1 MGLPLH
7 LGHPLLGNLICEK
20 GGDACDWAIKL
31 VGLLSAKQQD
41 ERVLQEP
48 SK

>member
-1 MGLPLH
+1 MGLPPH
-7 LGHPLLGNLICEK
+7 LGHPLLGHLICEK
-20 GGDACDWAIKL
+20 SDACDWAIKL